1 MGYSA
6 ELERLVT
13 LSRHQIKTVCADES
27 QIPGFIEL
35 CREKFDEHLAEYDDW
50 LDDDENQAHLHWQE
64 AVAWRET
71 AALLTTMTQG
81 PDTRRR
87 SA

>member
-13 LSRHQIKTVCADES
+13 LSRRQIEMVCADET

-35 CREKFDEHLAEYDDW
+35 CRENFDEHLAEYDDW
-50 LDDDENQAHLHWQE
+50 LDEDEDQANLHWQE
-64 AVAWRET
+64 AVAWRTT
-71 AALLTTMTQG
+71 AALLTTMSQG
-81 PDTRRR
+81 PDARRR

>member
-1 MGYSA
+1 M
-6 ELERLVT
+6 
-13 LSRHQIKTVCADES
+13 
-27 QIPGFIEL
+27 
-35 CREKFDEHLAEYDDW
+35 REKFDEHLAEYDDW

>member
-27 QIPGFIEL
+27 QIASSSC
-35 CREKFDEHLAEYDDW
+35 CREEFDEHLAEYDDW
-50 LDDDENQAHLHWQE
+50 LDDDETKHTCTGGRRSRGA
-64 AVAWRET
+64 ET
-71 AALLTTMTQG
+71 AALLTTMTRG